1 MSRRFGALG
10 PSLHRA
16 GWDVVPIK
24 PRTKRPV
31 IDGWQRGFTTEQVDE
46 LAANGYAAGS
56 VGLLAR
62 KFPGA
67 DIDVLDQA
75 CADAIERCVLDVLG
89 PAPVRYGTR
98 PKRLLIYRTDEPFA
112 KVKVFLRGPQGD
124 RGADGKK
131 FAVEFLGD
139 GQQYVL
145 YGEHPDGFEYTW
157 PGNDGPGALDVWEL
171 STVTRTDVDRL
182 ISTLPE
188 YLPDGWSIVDSSAS
202 AADASGDALAQIKLP
217 LEGWD
222 AERVDMEILPYL
234 TGYDDYDGEGGWMH
248 VGMALHHQFE
258 GGAEGLDL
266 WDNWS
271 SQSGKWVEGA
281 CESKWASFSEQRFQG
296 KGAVT
301 LASLIHLTKD
311 AREAAAAEA
320 AQSFMDEVRAEIAG
334 VTEARQLEV
343 DVARKVARN
352 AELTDTDRGEI
363 AGLLQARLRELGT
376 RMPIAD
382 VRRWLVHRAGSGFPH
397 VNDEGHPLCTLE
409 NFELLMRRLEVTIR
423 YNVISK
429 QVEILIPGQSFT
441 KDNRDNASIA
451 YVLSECEKVRM
462 PTKHIPQFLLM
473 LADAQQYNPVMTWVE
488 SREWDGVSRLQQFFD
503 TVVSSDPL
511 KAMLMRKWL
520 VQLIAAAASPDGVA
534 GQGVLTF
541 VGAQNIGKTTWF
553 QRLAPPELELV
564 LTGHTLNLQ
573 NKDSILTAV
582 RYWIVELGE
591 VDATF
596 RKSDVSALKS
606 FITQHTD
613 AVRRPYAMTE
623 STYPRRTAFGAS
635 VNDEQFLADPTG
647 NRRFWTISVD
657 AFVLDHGIDMQQLW
671 AEVLTLW
678 RGGERW
684 FLDRNE
690 VAALNEHNE
699 TFRVVEPVEE
709 RLAGAWGWPS
719 DPKSPSALW
728 EWVTATEALIRA
740 GIKEPKRSDAITAG
754 RVLSRLNGG
763 QRRKSNGKVLLAVPC
778 GSADF
783 LA

>member
-1 MSRRFGALG
+1 MTRRFGALG
-10 PSLHRA
+10 PELHRA

-24 PRTKRPV
+24 PKTKRPV

-46 LAANGYAAGS
+46 MAANGYAAGS
-56 VGLLAR
+56 IGLLAR

-67 DIDVLDQA
+67 DIDVLDQV
-75 CADAIERCVLDVLG
+75 CADAIEACVLDVLG
-89 PAPVRYGTR
+89 PAPVRYGTA
-98 PKRLLIYRTDEPFA
+98 PKRLLMYRTDEPFT
-112 KVKVFLRGPQGD
+112 KVKVFLRGPDGD
-124 RGADGKK
+124 RGVDGKK
-131 FAVEFLGD
+131 YAIEFLGD
-139 GQQYVL
+139 GQQYVV
-145 YGEHPDGFEYTW
+145 YGEHPDGFEYRW
-157 PGNDGPGALDVWEL
+157 PENDGPDGRDVWDL
-171 STVTRTDVDRL
+171 TTITREDVDRV
-182 ISTLPE
+182 IAALPE
-188 YLPDGWSIVDSSAS
+188 WLPEGWSVVDRSSSAAGES
-202 AADASGDALAQIKLP
+202 ADALAQIKMP
-217 LEGWD
+217 LDGWD

-234 TGYDDYDGEGGWMH
+234 TGYDEYEDWMR

-258 GGAEGLDL
+258 GDVEGLDL

-271 SQSGKWVEGA
+271 SQSSKWVEGA
-281 CESKWASFSEQRFQG
+281 CQDKWTGFSEQRFQG

-301 LASLIHLTKD
+301 LASLIHETKD
-311 AREAAAAEA
+311 ARQAAEA
-320 AQSFMDEVRAEIAG
+320 EVARNFMDELRQEITD

-343 DVARKVARN
+343 DIARKVARN
-352 AELTDTDRGEI
+352 AELTDTDRGAV
-363 AGLLQARLRELGT
+363 AGLIQARLRELGT

-409 NFELLMRRLEVTIR
+409 NFEILMRRLDVTIR

-429 QVEILIPGQSFT
+429 QVEILIPGASFT
-441 KDNRDNASIA
+441 KDNRDNATIA
-451 YVLSECEKVRM
+451 YVLSECEKARM

-473 LADAQQYNPVMTWVE
+473 LADSNQYNPVMQWIE
-488 SREWDGVSRLQQFFD
+488 SAEWDGVSRLEDFYA
-503 TVVSSDPL
+503 TVVSGDPI
-511 KAMLMRKWL
+511 KKMLMRKWL
-520 VQLIAAAASPDGVA
+520 VQLVAAAASPDGIA

-553 QRLAPPELELV
+553 QRLTPPELDLV

-647 NRRFWTISVD
+647 NRRFWTIAVD
-657 AFVLDHGIDMQQLW
+657 AFVLDHKIDMQQLW

-678 RGGERW
+678 QGGERW
-684 FLDRNE
+684 FLDRDE
-690 VAALNEHNE
+690 VAALNDHNE
-699 TFRVVEPVEE
+699 AFRVVEPVEE
-709 RLAGAWGWPS
+709 RLAAAWAWPE
-719 DPKSPSALW
+719 DPNSPDAVW
-728 EWVTATEALIRA
+728 EWVTATEALVRA
-740 GIKEPKRSDAITAG
+740 GIKDPKRADAITAG
-754 RVLSRLNGG
+754 RVLSKLNGG
-763 QRRKSNGKVLLAVPC
+763 QRRRSNGKVLLALPSDA
-778 GSADF
+778 GHF
-783 LA
+783 LS